1 MIAAVS
7 PHLDDAAL
15 GCGALIAAS
24 PGAVVVTAL
33 AGGPPPG
40 PGRWEQVTP
49 WDAACGFRPGEDV
62 IAARRAEDR
71 EALSHLGAT
80 PVWLD
85 FPDAQYGPSPAPEV
99 LRRALVEALAPLRPG
114 LVLAPLGL
122 FHSDHLLVAE
132 AAQGL
137 ALEAPWAPLEVRV
150 YEDAVY
156 RSVEGRTE
164 EALARLRGRGIT
176 PVPVEVAA
184 TEGALARKR
193 RAIGCYRTQ
202 LRGLTSP
209 GRLGYEDAFAPERC
223 WRLVA

>member
-15 GCGALIAAS
+15 GCGALLAAR

-40 PGRWEQVTP
+40 PGRWERVTP
-49 WDAACGFRPGEDV
+49 WDAACGFGPGEDV

-71 EALSHLGAT
+71 EALSRLGAT

-85 FPDAQYGPSPAPEV
+85 FPDAQYGPSPAPEA
-99 LRRALVEALAPLRPG
+99 LRRAIAGALAPLRPG
-114 LVLAPLGL
+114 LLLAPLGL

-137 ALEAPWAPLEVRV
+137 ARGAPWAPLEVHV

-176 PVPVEVAA
+176 PVPVAAAA
-184 TEGALARKR
+184 TEEAVARKR

-202 LRGLTSP
+202 LRGLAAP
-209 GRLGYEDAFAPERC
+209 GRPGYEDAFGAERY
-223 WRLVA
+223 WRLLA